1 MANFFTDLNNFI
13 KQNPIKYM
21 HDFSIEIEPEKQMP
35 CPICGGVDRFEW
47 RSKGTYANTG
57 YCRNES
63 AHDGHHIIQPLT
75 IIETATKM
83 RYLDIGA
90 HIGFKQNGG
99 YRNPKHFVMRNAP
112 KKIISTHEHK
122 LAELDSKKLDLF
134 SNNVRNESKNA
145 MWRESPYLLTKGI
158 SKMMWVGGHGQTL
171 LDYYRSDNTF
181 CALQRISTDGRS
193 KSFVHD
199 SQKTGAFH
207 CERNQDGN
215 IETIFIGEG
224 FGTVTA
230 FQYSISDLYPA
241 SLFLTAGNDTN
252 LINVAVEAR
261 KYHPN
266 ADICILTDNDS
277 HKDNAGLKATI
288 KTMSQVNKCWWAMP
302 VTASEDWCDVFQRGK
317 FAVCDEFRRVLT
329 DRKPSI

>member
-1 MANFFTDLNNFI
+1 MANFFTDLNNHI
-13 KQNPIKYM
+13 KQNPIEYM
-21 HDFSIEIEPEKQMP
+21 RDFGIEIEPEKQMP

-47 RSKGTYANTG
+47 RSKGSYANTG
-57 YCRNES
+57 YCRNKS
-63 AHDGHHIIQPLT
+63 AHNEYHIIQPLK
-75 IIETATKM
+75 IIEAATNM
-83 RYLDIGA
+83 RLLDIGA
-90 HIGFKQNGG
+90 HIGFKQHGG

-112 KKIISTHEHK
+112 KKIISTREHSLSK
-122 LAELDSKKLDLF
+122 LDSNRLDLF
-134 SNNVRNESKNA
+134 SNNVSNESKNA
-145 MWRESPYLLTKGI
+145 TWRESPYLLNKGI

-171 LDYYRSDNTF
+171 LDYYRADGTLS
-181 CALQRISTDGRS
+181 ALQRIPVEDK
-193 KSFVHD
+193 KSFIPN
-199 SQKTGAFH
+199 SQISGAFH

-230 FQYSISDLYPA
+230 FQYSISDQYPS
-241 SLFLTAGNDTN
+241 SLFLTAGNDNN
-252 LINVAVEAR
+252 LLNVATEAR
-261 KYHPN
+261 RCYPN

-317 FAVCDEFRRVLT
+317 FAVRDEFRRVLT